1 MTQQLRGPHRS
12 PPTSS
17 RVVIALGGNAILR
30 SKELSSYR
38 DQFENVRATARQV
51 AALIREGVQVVLTH
65 GNGPQVG
72 NLLIQNEAAAHLV
85 PAVPLD
91 VCGAETQGQI
101 GYMLTQALRNE
112 LRAAGVYRSVA
123 AVLTQTLVDADD
135 PAFADPTKPV
145 GPFLP
150 RQVAEQRMRDRGE
163 VWAEVDP
170 RGWRKLVPSPQ
181 PRGIV
186 ESDVIASL
194 VDRGVVTIASGG
206 GGVPV
211 LRRPDGR
218 LEGVDA
224 VVDKDTAAYRLALE
238 LRADVL
244 LILTDVAGV
253 ALDYGKPDQRFLGRI
268 TLEELE
274 DHLVR
279 EPFSAGSIGP
289 KVRAAY
295 RFVKDGGGQATIC
308 RLDDALAGLR
318 GEAGT
323 VVVRSTTAGMLAN
336 EAPLAVGQAG

>member
-1 MTQQLRGPHRS
+1 MTSSGRPP
-12 PPTSS
+12 PPT
-17 RVVIALGGNAILR
+17 RVVVALGGNAILR
-30 SKELSSYR
+30 SKELNSYR
-38 DQFENVRATARQV
+38 EQFDNVRRTCTQV
-51 AALIREGVQVVLTH
+51 AALIKDGAQVVLTH

-101 GYMLTQALRNE
+101 GYMLQQALRDE
-112 LRAAGVYRSVA
+112 LRSLGVYRPVA
-123 AVLTQTLVDADD
+123 TIVTQVLVDADD
-135 PAFADPTKPV
+135 PAFAAPTKPV
-145 GPFLP
+145 GPFLT
-150 RQVAEQRMRDRGE
+150 RDVAVQRARDSGE
-163 VWAEVDP
+163 TWAEADE

-181 PRGIV
+181 PRGII
-186 ESDVIASL
+186 ETDVIATL
-194 VDRGVVTIASGG
+194 VDRGVIVIAGGG

-218 LEGVDA
+218 VEGVQA
-224 VVDKDTAAYRLALE
+224 VVDKDTAAYQLARE

-244 LILTDVAGV
+244 LILTDVEGV
-253 ALDYGKPDQRFLGRI
+253 AVDFGKPSKRFLRQV

-274 DHLVR
+274 DYLVR

-295 RFVKDGGGQATIC
+295 RFVRDGGRRATIC
-308 RLDDALAGLR
+308 RLEDALAGFR

-323 VVVRSTTAGMLAN
+323 VVVSPSRTR
-336 EAPLAVGQAG
+336 

>member
-1 MTQQLRGPHRS
+1 VRS
-12 PPTSS
+12 ARDPSPT

-30 SKELSSYR
+30 SKELNSYEE
-38 DQFENVRATARQV
+38 QFENVRRTCRQV
-51 AALIREGVQVVLTH
+51 ASLINETTQVVLTH

-72 NLLIQNEAAAHLV
+72 NLLIQNEAAADLV

-101 GYMLTQALRNE
+101 GYMLEQALRNE
-112 LRAAGVYRSVA
+112 LRYAGVYRPVA
-123 AVLTQTLVDADD
+123 TVVTQVLVDADD
-135 PAFADPTKPV
+135 PAFAAPTKPV

-150 RQVAEQRMRDRGE
+150 REVATQRARERGE
-163 VWAEVDP
+163 TWVESDA

-181 PRGIV
+181 PQAII
-186 ESDVIASL
+186 ETDVISML
-194 VDRGVVTIASGG
+194 VDRGVVVIAGGG

-218 LEGVDA
+218 LEGVGA
-224 VVDKDTAAYRLALE
+224 VVDKDTAAYRLARE

-244 LILTDVAGV
+244 LILTDVEGV
-253 ALDYGKPDQRFLGRI
+253 AVDFGKPTQRFLRQV

-295 RFVKDGGGQATIC
+295 RFVREGGRQATIC
-308 RLDDALAGLR
+308 RIEDTLAGLR

-323 VVVRSTTAGMLAN
+323 VVVRS
-336 EAPLAVGQAG
+336 QR

>member
-1 MTQQLRGPHRS
+1 M
-12 PPTSS
+12 

-30 SKELSSYR
+30 SKELNSYQE
-38 DQFENVRATARQV
+38 QFENVRGTCRQV
-51 AALIREGVQVVLTH
+51 ATLVRDGVRVVLTH

-72 NLLIQNEAAAHLV
+72 NLLIQNEAAAHIV

-101 GYMLTQALRNE
+101 GYMLSQALRNE
-112 LRAAGVYRSVA
+112 LGRIGVGRPVA
-123 AVLTQTLVDADD
+123 TIVTQVLVDADD

-150 RQVAEQRMRDRGE
+150 REVAEQRIRDRGE
-163 VWAEVDP
+163 TWSEIDA

-181 PRGIV
+181 PKGIV
-186 ESDVIASL
+186 ELDVISRL
-194 VDRGVVTIASGG
+194 VEDDVVAVACGG

-224 VVDKDTAAYRLALE
+224 VVDKDTAAYRIAIE
-238 LRADVL
+238 LGADVL
-244 LILTDVAGV
+244 LILTDVPGV
-253 ALDYGKPDQRFLGRI
+253 AVRFGMPEQRFLGRV
-268 TLEELE
+268 TLEEME

-279 EPFSAGSIGP
+279 EPFSAGSMGP

-295 RFVKDGGGQATIC
+295 RFVRDGGRQATIC
-308 RLDDALAGLR
+308 ALEDALAGLR

-323 VVVRSTTAGMLAN
+323 VIVPSA
-336 EAPLAVGQAG
+336 

>member
-1 MTQQLRGPHRS
+1 
-12 PPTSS
+12 
-17 RVVIALGGNAILR
+17 
-30 SKELSSYR
+30 
-38 DQFENVRATARQV
+38 VRRTCRQV
-51 AALIREGVQVVLTH
+51 ASLINETTQVVLTH

-72 NLLIQNEAAAHLV
+72 NLLIQNEAAADLV

-101 GYMLTQALRNE
+101 GYMLEQALRNE
-112 LRAAGVYRSVA
+112 LRYAGVYRPVA
-123 AVLTQTLVDADD
+123 TVVTQVLVDADD
-135 PAFADPTKPV
+135 PAFAAPTKPV

-150 RQVAEQRMRDRGE
+150 REVATQRARERGE
-163 VWAEVDP
+163 TWVESDA

-181 PRGIV
+181 PQAII
-186 ESDVIASL
+186 ETDVISML
-194 VDRGVVTIASGG
+194 VDRGVVVIAGGG

-218 LEGVDA
+218 LEGVGA
-224 VVDKDTAAYRLALE
+224 VVDKDTAAYRLARE

-244 LILTDVAGV
+244 LILTDVEGV
-253 ALDYGKPDQRFLGRI
+253 AVDFGKPTQRFLRQV

-295 RFVKDGGGQATIC
+295 RFVREGGRQATIC
-308 RLDDALAGLR
+308 RIEDTLAGLR

-323 VVVRSTTAGMLAN
+323 VVVRS
-336 EAPLAVGQAG
+336 QR